1 MAGAELTH
9 VLDGYKVLDFTQ
21 VLAGPTVTRLMAEM
35 GAEILKVELAPNGDL
50 SRALPFL
57 KDGRSAYFIQQNRGK
72 KSLCLDAKNP
82 KGLEILKS
90 LVEKVDVLVENYA
103 PGTIGRLGLDYETVK
118 QINPRLVMC
127 SVSAFGQTGPL
138 SNRPGYDYIAQA
150 YSGVTS
156 MIGEPDDA
164 PYIPLVGMGDVSTGV
179 HAALAILAALRYRD
193 RTGAGQHLDI
203 ALLDVYYHY
212 HEASVHTYS
221 GSGEAIKPPAPA
233 AI

>member
-82 KGLEILKS
+82 KGLEMLKS

-150 YSGVTS
+150 
-156 MIGEPDDA
+156 
-164 PYIPLVGMGDVSTGV
+164 
-179 HAALAILAALRYRD
+179 
-193 RTGAGQHLDI
+193 
-203 ALLDVYYHY
+203 
-212 HEASVHTYS
+212 
-221 GSGEAIKPPAPA
+221 
-233 AI
+233 